1 MTEPDVTDG
10 TLARRVGDGDE
21 RALEEIFHLHNVA
34 VRSAA
39 GRVLRDHALA
49 EDVVQET
56 FTTLW
61 DAPEKYRTELGS
73 LRSYLVT
80 IAHRRAVDMVRSQ
93 VARARREDQ
102 PPEPARASVE
112 EEVWSRTVSGSV
124 RRALSELPDQERE
137 AVTLAY
143 LHGLSYTE
151 VARHLGQPE
160 GTVKSRIRKAMRRLA
175 ASLAEEVRPE
185 GA

>member
-34 VRSAA
+34 VRSVA

-112 EEVWSRTVSGSV
+112 EEVCSRTVSGSV

>member
-1 MTEPDVTDG
+1 M
-10 TLARRVGDGDE
+10 
-21 RALEEIFHLHNVA
+21 
-34 VRSAA
+34 
-39 GRVLRDHALA
+39 LRDHALA

-112 EEVWSRTVSGSV
+112 EEVWSGTVSGSD
-124 RRALSELPDQERE
+124 RSLS
-137 AVTLAY
+137 A
-143 LHGLSYTE
+143 
-151 VARHLGQPE
+151 
-160 GTVKSRIRKAMRRLA
+160 IA
-175 ASLAEEVRPE
+175 A
-185 GA
+185 